1 MDITVSR
8 LNERMALR
16 LPAQFPLGLV
26 FVVGTVEGLNTG
38 ANGDQPAAFFLSES
52 DHRLRCRLSDRAS
65 RESDLKNGYRIRAGG
80 HLAFDAQHAD
90 YFLLARDVEVIPME
104 QPRVSSMAAIITDY
118 TKRSEQAGLIPAE
131 LPDWVMRMAPA
142 GIGIE
147 ASRLSAASSSSV
159 FVQPA
164 VKVEGATRK
173 PQGLLGLGHEVAL
186 AGLSDELIE
195 FLSEA
200 MDSEEE
206 VELTAEMVAEFK
218 QGEDGATTTTIGSNL
233 ELPAVVDEAQL
244 EPIFS
249 EQTEGEES
257 EDQEKEDAGKGRKR
271 IKIWIFILG
280 ILIIILLAAGA
291 FILYQYVI

>member
-1 MDITVSR
+1 MDIPVSR

-38 ANGDQPAAFFLSES
+38 ANGDQPSAFFLSES

-65 RESDLKNGYRIRAGG
+65 RESELKNGYRIRAGG
-80 HLAFDAQHAD
+80 HLAFDSQHAD

-131 LPDWVMRMAPA
+131 LPDWVVRMAPP

-147 ASRLSAASSSSV
+147 ASRLTVAGSGSA
-159 FVQPA
+159 FVQPV
-164 VKVEGATRK
+164 VKVEGATKK
-173 PQGLLGLGHEVAL
+173 PHGLLGLGHEVAL

-206 VELTAEMVAEFK
+206 VELTSEMVAEYN
-218 QGEDGATTTTIGSNL
+218 QGESSSTTTIPGSNFKL
-233 ELPAVVDEAQL
+233 SPEVDQAPSI
-244 EPIFS
+244 PIFS
-249 EQTEGEES
+249 EQAEGEES
-257 EDQEKEDAGKGRKR
+257 EDQEKEDAGKGKSRT
-271 IKIWIFILG
+271 KIWIFILG
-280 ILIIILLAAGA
+280 MLIIILIAAAA
-291 FILYQYVI
+291 FILYQFVF

>member
-1 MDITVSR
+1 MDIPVSR

-26 FVVGTVEGLNTG
+26 FVVGTVEGLNAG
-38 ANGDQPAAFFLSES
+38 ANGDQPSAFFLSES

-65 RESDLKNGYRIRAGG
+65 RESELKNGYRIRAGG
-80 HLAFDAQHAD
+80 HLAFDSQHAD

-131 LPDWVMRMAPA
+131 LPDWVKRMAPPGIGVEA
-142 GIGIE
+142 GI
-147 ASRLSAASSSSV
+147 SSVASSSSA
-159 FVQPA
+159 FIPPA
-164 VKVEGATRK
+164 VKVEGATKK
-173 PQGLLGLGHEVAL
+173 PHGLLGLGHDVAV

-206 VELTAEMVAEFK
+206 VELTPEMVAEYNR
-218 QGEDGATTTTIGSNL
+218 GESSSNTTITGSNL
-233 ELPAVVDEAQL
+233 KLLQGVDQESL

-249 EQTEGEES
+249 EQAEGEES
-257 EDQEKEDAGKGRKR
+257 EDQEKEDSGKGKSRT
-271 IKIWIFILG
+271 KIWIFILG
-280 ILIIILLAAGA
+280 LLIIILIAAAA